1 MEFGLLQLT
10 IKVLAILQLTLKR
23 WAILQP
29 MINLFLIK
37 SLKEIFSV
45 DPFYDWW
52 LKFVNLYT

>member
-45 DPFYDWW
+45 DPFYD
-52 LKFVNLYT
+52 